1 MNPQDQPQQQPTQQP
16 SQIDMAQ
23 VSARPEM
30 PPLNVQPVQAQPQ
43 QKVLEV
49 RFEDDLVLTVTP
61 QKVNDMRFLELYEE
75 VAESEFKIP
84 KLLKFMFGEEAYEGI
99 HKYYHDR
106 GRVFEIT
113 KMGEVFQKL
122 DSDLNSNPDFLR
134 Q

>member
-16 SQIDMAQ
+16 QFQQVAQ
-23 VSARPEM
+23 TSPQ
-30 PPLNVQPVQAQPQ
+30 LQPVQAQPQ

-49 RFEDDLVLTVTP
+49 RFEDDLVLTVLP
-61 QKVNDMRFLELYEE
+61 EQVNDMRFLELYDE
-75 VAESEFKIP
+75 VSENEFKIP
-84 KLLKFMFGEEAYEGI
+84 KLLKFMFGEQAYEGI
-99 HKYYHDR
+99 HKYYNDKGQR
-106 GRVFEIT
+106 FEIT